1 MVHSHAHFHVLISR
15 AGPNCGKMP
24 SCYFQHET
32 SSQKLARLTEL
43 PDVNAANQELGFCF
57 VRLTDLHQ
65 KLSLQRRGVG
75 EVAERRKEHKQFCVQ
90 NIPPTQMVL
99 WGWLLFLDPLK
110 SHSPKIIKEVLLRII
125 NVRPIGQ
132 IWAFAFFGGLM
143 RGLKSLTES
152 LLRME
157 KIRETNENC
166 FRCWSSPF
174 S

>member
-1 MVHSHAHFHVLISR
+1 MENLVENSSDLVKAFSCNSMCNSFDFLLYCWNESMVHSHAHFHVLISR

-75 EVAERRKEHKQFCVQ
+75 EVAERRKEHK
-90 NIPPTQMVL
+90 
-99 WGWLLFLDPLK
+99 
-110 SHSPKIIKEVLLRII
+110 
-125 NVRPIGQ
+125 
-132 IWAFAFFGGLM
+132 
-143 RGLKSLTES
+143 
-152 LLRME
+152 
-157 KIRETNENC
+157 
-166 FRCWSSPF
+166 
-174 S
+174 